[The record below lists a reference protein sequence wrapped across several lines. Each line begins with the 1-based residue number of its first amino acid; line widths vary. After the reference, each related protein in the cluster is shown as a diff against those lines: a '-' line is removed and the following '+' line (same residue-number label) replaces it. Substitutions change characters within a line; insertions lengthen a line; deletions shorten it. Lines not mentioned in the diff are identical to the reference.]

1 MVVRRY
7 ALERLLYRL
16 SQSECRCQ
24 FVVKGAVL
32 FGMWSGEP
40 HRVTWDLDLLGFGE
54 GSPSHVEEVFRGL
67 CRVRVEEDGLEL
79 VESSV
84 QCVRIREDQLYEG
97 VRVLFLACLGEIPIP
112 IQVDLAF
119 GDAVVPA
126 PGEVTFPAMLDL
138 PAPCLRAYP
147 RETVVAE
154 KFQAMVLLGLAN
166 SRMKDFYDVWILARR
181 FQFDGEALCA
191 AIQAT
196 FARRRTPLPAESPLA
211 LTSKFFEDPLKQVQW
226 AAFVRKGKLGSEGMG
241 LDQVAFLLREFLLP
255 AALSLTKGETFNRI
269 WPPGGPWKPI

>member
-16 SQSECRCQ
+16 SRSECRRQ

-32 FGMWSGEP
+32 FGLWSGEP

-54 GSPSHVEEVFRGL
+54 GSLFHVEEVFRGL
-67 CRVRVEEDGLEL
+67 CRVRVEEDGLEF

-84 QCVRIREDQLYEG
+84 RCVRIREDQIYEG
-97 VRVLFLACLGEIPIP
+97 VRVLFLARLGEIPIP

-138 PAPCLRAYP
+138 PAPCLRVYP
-147 RETVVAE
+147 REAVVAE

-166 SRMKDFYDVWILARR
+166 SRMKDFYDV
-181 FQFDGEALCA
+181 
-191 AIQAT
+191 
-196 FARRRTPLPAESPLA
+196 
-211 LTSKFFEDPLKQVQW
+211 
-226 AAFVRKGKLGSEGMG
+226 
-241 LDQVAFLLREFLLP
+241 
-255 AALSLTKGETFNRI
+255 
-269 WPPGGPWKPI
+269 

>member
-1 MVVRRY
+1 
-7 ALERLLYRL
+7 
-16 SQSECRCQ
+16 
-24 FVVKGAVL
+24 
-32 FGMWSGEP
+32 MWSGEP

-67 CRVRVEEDGLEL
+67 CRVQVEEDGLEF

-84 QCVRIREDQLYEG
+84 RCVRIREDQLYEG
-97 VRVLFLACLGEIPIP
+97 VRVLFLARLGEIPIP

-126 PGEVTFPAMLDL
+126 SGEVTFPAMLDL

-196 FARRRTPLPAESPLA
+196 FAC
-211 LTSKFFEDPLKQVQW
+211 
-226 AAFVRKGKLGSEGMG
+226 AAQNAASGRVSAGFDVKVLRGSTEAGPVGSLCSEGKAG
-241 LDQVAFLLREFLLP
+241 VR
-255 AALSLTKGETFNRI
+255 G
-269 WPPGGPWKPI
+269 GGP